1 MLKSKDEA
9 FAAFKKFHVFVI
21 IQTGR
26 KLKCLGTDKRG
37 EFTIAEFNRFCENLG
52 IKREL
57 TIPYCPQ
64 LIKETAL
71 KTAVHVC
78 NRSPH
83 MSLKGGILEEVCFS
97 KPTSYDHL
105 HKMRQVCLKMIV
117 PVSVTVKE

>member
-83 MSLKGGILEEVCFS
+83 MSLKGGILEEVWSGKLYTCELYLAF
-97 KPTSYDHL
+97 D
-105 HKMRQVCLKMIV
+105 
-117 PVSVTVKE
+117 